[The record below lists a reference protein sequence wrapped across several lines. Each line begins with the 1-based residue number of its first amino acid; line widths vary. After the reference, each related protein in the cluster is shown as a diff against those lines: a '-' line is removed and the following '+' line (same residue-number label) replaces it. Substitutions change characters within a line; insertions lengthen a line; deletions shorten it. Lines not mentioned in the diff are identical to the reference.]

1 MLARVYSCA
10 VLGLEGVL
18 VEVEVDYGTGLPNIT
33 PYKDIAIDN
42 DFCNYIS
49 EVWNHHFPS
58 ASLTGYQRHRRI

>member
-42 DFCNYIS
+42 DFCYNMNK
-49 EVWNHHFPS
+49 VWNHLITS
-58 ASLTGYQRHRRI
+58 TSLTK

>member
-18 VEVEVDYGTGLPNIT
+18 VEVEVDFGTGLPNIT

-42 DFCNYIS
+42 DFCYSITK
-49 EVWNHHFPS
+49 VRVHHIPS
-58 ASLTGYQRHRRI
+58 ASLTGY